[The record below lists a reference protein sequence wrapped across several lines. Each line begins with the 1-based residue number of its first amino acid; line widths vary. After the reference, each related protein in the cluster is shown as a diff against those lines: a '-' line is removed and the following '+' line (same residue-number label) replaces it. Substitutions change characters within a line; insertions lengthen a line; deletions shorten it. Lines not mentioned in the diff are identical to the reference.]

1 MSSHPCQ
8 ATRLRLHIGSR
19 LYICPQE
26 SQKKKKREL
35 RRELF
40 QYCRVLL
47 SKYWVTVS
55 VFVIFTAP

>member
-1 MSSHPCQ
+1 MSSHPRQ

-26 SQKKKKREL
+26 SQKKRDL
-35 RRELF
+35 RRELS

-47 SKYWVTVS
+47 GKYWVTVS

>member
-26 SQKKKKREL
+26 SQKKQDL
-35 RRELF
+35 RRELS

-47 SKYWVTVS
+47 GKYWVTVS